1 MLTLWGRTTS
11 SNVQK
16 VMWLCGE
23 IGLDVKRIDAGG
35 KFGINDTLDYLDK
48 NPNGLVPVLEDGD
61 MVLWESNAILR
72 YLAEKYGKE
81 SYYPREATSRAQI
94 DQWMDWQLAT
104 LWPAMKPFYINL
116 ARKPEAER
124 DHAATEA
131 SREKSLALWS
141 MLETRLS
148 PGEWIAGTAPSLAEI
163 ALGPFLH
170 RWFALYPEAA
180 SRQPILHDL
189 YSRLLERL
197 EYREHVST
205 QPFH

>member
-1 MLTLWGRTTS
+1 MLTIWGRTTS

-35 KFGINDTLDYLDK
+35 KFGINDTTDYLAK
-48 NPNGLVPVLEDGD
+48 NPNGLVPVLEDGEL
-61 MVLWESNAILR
+61 VLWESNAILR
-72 YLAEKYGKE
+72 YLSGQYGNDI
-81 SYYPREATSRAQI
+81 YYPHEASSRARI
-94 DQWMDWQLAT
+94 DQWMDWQLGT

-131 SREKSLALWS
+131 SRDKSLALWS
-141 MLETRLS
+141 MLEARLS
-148 PGEWIAGTAPSLAEI
+148 PGEWIVHNAPSLAEI
-163 ALGPFLH
+163 SLGPFLH

-180 SRQPILHDL
+180 TRQPILHDL
-189 YSRLLERL
+189 YSRLLERPT
-197 EYREHVST
+197 YREHVT
-205 QPFH
+205 VHAFQ